1 MALSFIVVVT
11 LAVAFVAPAVAY
23 PEYVAELPT
32 HPRNARGVGHVSPGG
47 GGLRN
52 KFGEVSAFCPRETDS
67 SRSVSSLLTA
77 KTAMELESSKKVY

>member
-1 MALSFIVVVT
+1 MALPFLVVVT

-23 PEYVAELPT
+23 PEYIAELPT

-52 KFGEVSAFCPRETDS
+52 KFGEVSAFGPTRQ
-67 SRSVSSLLTA
+67 TA
-77 KTAMELESSKKVY
+77 AYLSTH